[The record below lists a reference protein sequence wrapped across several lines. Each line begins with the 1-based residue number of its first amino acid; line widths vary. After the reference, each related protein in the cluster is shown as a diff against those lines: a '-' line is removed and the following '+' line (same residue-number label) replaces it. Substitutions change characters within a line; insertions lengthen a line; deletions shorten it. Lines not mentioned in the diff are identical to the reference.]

1 MFLYLIIKLKK
12 TNDYMAIVLAAL
24 NSIFLTFDSVMLLVI
39 TLLYSKPEMDAY
51 A

>member
-1 MFLYLIIKLKK
+1 
-12 TNDYMAIVLAAL
+12 MAIVLAAL

-39 TLLYSKPEMDAY
+39 TLLYSKTEMDAY